1 MATKRTYAEAAYRLE
16 FMLRDVRTTNASA
29 AQRMKDD
36 AATRFL
42 LESLPDLLTEIG
54 DGDGTDPKDFQGAL
68 MQIATALARVAGH
81 EESALVQRLEELHTC
96 VAVVKLCE
104 ALPLTEEQM
113 LATGLTVLS
122 NVAYLQRQ
130 DLVLD
135 AGGAELIRR
144 LLDDA
149 GGAGLTVRTYAAA
162 ALQNLT
168 SNADAA
174 LLSRVVP
181 KRQRKE
187 VLDDL
192 QALLDAGGEQGAAA
206 ATGALRN
213 LRRQHS
219 KLPKKRDEKK
229 YQEAARQARAKQE
242 EQRQRKE
249 ATIRIQHQWRARQ
262 LAKTGGQR
270 LEALQNAAAIMQRF
284 ERGRAARFRQIGGG
298 HFKALVRRR
307 RAEAAVD
314 EAESAEAARLLEQ
327 LGVSDGPTAADGVVE
342 EEEPVYVKKPKKG
355 CCHKITSPPSKDGV
369 LPGAN
374 AYTTIRWVTH

>member
-1 MATKRTYAEAAYRLE
+1 MATKKTYAEAAYRLE
-16 FMLRDVRTTNASA
+16 FMLRDVRTTNATA

-81 EESALVQRLEELHTC
+81 EEGALVQRLEELHTC

-149 GGAGLTVRTYAAA
+149 GGAGLTVRTYAAW
-162 ALQNLT
+162 Q
-168 SNADAA
+168 
-174 LLSRVVP
+174 
-181 KRQRKE
+181 
-187 VLDDL
+187 
-192 QALLDAGGEQGAAA
+192 
-206 ATGALRN
+206 
-213 LRRQHS
+213 
-219 KLPKKRDEKK
+219 
-229 YQEAARQARAKQE
+229 
-242 EQRQRKE
+242 
-249 ATIRIQHQWRARQ
+249 
-262 LAKTGGQR
+262 
-270 LEALQNAAAIMQRF
+270 
-284 ERGRAARFRQIGGG
+284 
-298 HFKALVRRR
+298 
-307 RAEAAVD
+307 AAVGR
-314 EAESAEAARLLEQ
+314 SAPA
-327 LGVSDGPTAADGVVE
+327 
-342 EEEPVYVKKPKKG
+342 
-355 CCHKITSPPSKDGV
+355 H
-369 LPGAN
+369 
-374 AYTTIRWVTH
+374 

>member
-1 MATKRTYAEAAYRLE
+1 MATKKTYAEAAYRLE
-16 FMLRDVRTTNASA
+16 FMLRDVRTTNATA

-81 EESALVQRLEELHTC
+81 EEGALVQRLEELHTC

-284 ERGRAARFRQIGGG
+284 DRLAAPAAGKKSLKMGGG
-298 HFKALVRRR
+298 DMVQYEQLVTWLGRKSIAYR
-307 RAEAAVD
+307 
-314 EAESAEAARLLEQ
+314 ESAMAFMLQAMGSSLKKAQTIPLPIGRLVKVLESHTVHPLKEWLHTEQ
-327 LGVSDGPTAADGVVE
+327 A
-342 EEEPVYVKKPKKG
+342 
-355 CCHKITSPPSKDGV
+355 H
-369 LPGAN
+369 
-374 AYTTIRWVTH
+374 

>member
-1 MATKRTYAEAAYRLE
+1 MATKKTYAEAAYRLE
-16 FMLRDVRTTNASA
+16 FMLRDVRTTNATA

-81 EESALVQRLEELHTC
+81 EEGALVQRLEELHTC

-181 KRQRKE
+181 
-187 VLDDL
+187 
-192 QALLDAGGEQGAAA
+192 
-206 ATGALRN
+206 
-213 LRRQHS
+213 
-219 KLPKKRDEKK
+219 
-229 YQEAARQARAKQE
+229 
-242 EQRQRKE
+242 
-249 ATIRIQHQWRARQ
+249 
-262 LAKTGGQR
+262 
-270 LEALQNAAAIMQRF
+270 
-284 ERGRAARFRQIGGG
+284 
-298 HFKALVRRR
+298 
-307 RAEAAVD
+307 
-314 EAESAEAARLLEQ
+314 
-327 LGVSDGPTAADGVVE
+327 
-342 EEEPVYVKKPKKG
+342 
-355 CCHKITSPPSKDGV
+355 
-369 LPGAN
+369 
-374 AYTTIRWVTH
+374 